1 MPFELAVGLRYITAG
16 RWARST
22 RFISFISLLATVG
35 IALGVAALIMVLSVM
50 NGFQMQVRDR
60 MLGVLSHLELVTA
73 DGSPQATHV
82 AQQVLARHSEVVA
95 TAPFTRGQ
103 AMAVRGDRLQGVLV
117 RGIDP
122 AQEPA
127 VSEGLTRLRTGS
139 LAQLGQQRFAAV
151 VGSELASQLGLALG
165 DPITLVT
172 AEPSAGLTGVLPRMK
187 QFEVVGIFSSGHYE
201 YDSGMVFVAQA
212 DASAFFREQGITGVR
227 ARLSDLHRA
236 PWVAAELSA
245 ELPATIQVRDWT
257 RENSAW
263 FAAVQLEKRMMF
275 IILVLIIAVAAFNL
289 VSMLVMTVMDKR
301 SDIAILKTLGAQPRS
316 ILFIFMIQGASL
328 GLLGVVA
335 GTLLGSLG
343 AWQIDSLVAG
353 LESLIGF
360 QLLPKGIY
368 LIERLPSDLRL
379 SDVLQISLTAMLLS
393 FLATLYPSWQAA
405 RVQPAEAL
413 RHD

>member
-1 MPFELAVGLRYITAG
+1 
-16 RWARST
+16 
-22 RFISFISLLATVG
+22 
-35 IALGVAALIMVLSVM
+35 
-50 NGFQMQVRDR
+50 
-60 MLGVLSHLELVTA
+60 
-73 DGSPQATHV
+73 
-82 AQQVLARHSEVVA
+82 
-95 TAPFTRGQ
+95 
-103 AMAVRGDRLQGVLV
+103 
-117 RGIDP
+117 
-122 AQEPA
+122 
-127 VSEGLTRLRTGS
+127 
-139 LAQLGQQRFAAV
+139 
-151 VGSELASQLGLALG
+151 
-165 DPITLVT
+165 
-172 AEPSAGLTGVLPRMK
+172 MK

>member
-22 RFISFISLLATVG
+22 RFISFISLMSTVG

-50 NGFQMQVRDR
+50 NGFQLQVRDR
-60 MLGVLSHLELVTA
+60 MLGVLSHLELLTA
-73 DGSPQATHV
+73 DASPEQLAL
-82 AQQVLARHSEVVA
+82 AQQALKRAEGVAA

-117 RGIDP
+117 RGIQP
-122 AQEPA
+122 EQEPA
-127 VSEGLTRLRTGS
+127 VSEGLRALRAGS
-139 LAQLGQQRFAAV
+139 LSRLGEQRFSAV
-151 VGSELASQLGLALG
+151 VGSELAQNLGLSVG

-187 QFEVVGIFSSGHYE
+187 PFEVVGIFASGHYE

-212 DASAFFREQGITGVR
+212 DAQAFFREQGLTGVR
-227 ARLSDLHRA
+227 ARLVDLHQA
-236 PWVAAELSA
+236 PWVAAVLST
-245 ELPATIQVRDWT
+245 ELPPTIQVRDWT

-275 IILVLIIAVAAFNL
+275 VILVLIIAVAAFNL

-316 ILFIFMIQGASL
+316 ILLIFMIQGASL
-328 GLLGVVA
+328 GVLGVLA

-343 AWQIDSLVAG
+343 AWQIDAIVAG
-353 LESLIGF
+353 LESLMGF

-368 LIERLPSDLRL
+368 LIERLPSDLRIG
-379 SDVLQISLTAMLLS
+379 DVLQISLTALVLS

-405 RVQPAEAL
+405 QVEPAEAL

>member
-212 DASAFFREQGITGVR
+212 DASAFFRDQGITGVR

>member
-151 VGSELASQLGLALG
+151 VGSELASQLGLAQG

-212 DASAFFREQGITGVR
+212 DASAFFRDQGITGVR

>member
-1 MPFELAVGLRYITAG
+1 M
-16 RWARST
+16 S
-22 RFISFISLLATVG
+22 TVG

-50 NGFQMQVRDR
+50 NGFQLQVRDR
-60 MLGVLSHLELVTA
+60 MLGVLSHLELLTA
-73 DGSPQATHV
+73 DASPEQLAL
-82 AQQVLARHSEVVA
+82 AQQALKRAEGVAA

-117 RGIDP
+117 RGIQP
-122 AQEPA
+122 EQEPA
-127 VSEGLTRLRTGS
+127 VSEGLRALRAGS
-139 LAQLGQQRFAAV
+139 LSRLGEQRFSAV
-151 VGSELASQLGLALG
+151 VGSELAQNLGLSVG

-187 QFEVVGIFSSGHYE
+187 PFEVVGIFASGHYE
-201 YDSGMVFVAQA
+201 YDSGMVFVSQA
-212 DASAFFREQGITGVR
+212 DAQAFFREQGLTGVR
-227 ARLSDLHRA
+227 ARLVDLHQA
-236 PWVAAELSA
+236 PWVAAVLST
-245 ELPATIQVRDWT
+245 ELPPTIQVRDWT

-275 IILVLIIAVAAFNL
+275 VILVLIIAVAAFNL

-316 ILFIFMIQGASL
+316 ILLIFMIQGASL
-328 GLLGVVA
+328 GVLGVLA

-343 AWQIDSLVAG
+343 AWQIDAIVAG
-353 LESLIGF
+353 LESLMGF

-368 LIERLPSDLRL
+368 LIERLPSDLRIG
-379 SDVLQISLTAMLLS
+379 DVLQISLTALVLS

-405 RVQPAEAL
+405 QVEPAEAL

>member
-1 MPFELAVGLRYITAG
+1 
-16 RWARST
+16 
-22 RFISFISLLATVG
+22 
-35 IALGVAALIMVLSVM
+35 
-50 NGFQMQVRDR
+50 
-60 MLGVLSHLELVTA
+60 
-73 DGSPQATHV
+73 
-82 AQQVLARHSEVVA
+82 
-95 TAPFTRGQ
+95 
-103 AMAVRGDRLQGVLV
+103 MAVRGDRLQGVLV

-151 VGSELASQLGLALG
+151 VGSELASQLGLAQG

-212 DASAFFREQGITGVR
+212 DASAFFRDQGITGVR

-393 FLATLYPSWQAA
+393 FLATLYPSWRAS
-405 RVQPAEAL
+405 RVNPAEAL
-413 RHD
+413 RHE